1 MRRKR
6 TIQPQQDETEYDGI
20 LNTICIT
27 IDDTAFWS
35 IAGQATDKITGH
47 GIAGGCGGGAGI
59 LFAEIPCRDGRQ
71 SAEKQ
76 WPD

>member
-6 TIQPQQDETEYDGI
+6 TIQPLQDETEYDGI

-35 IAGQATDKITGH
+35 VT
-47 GIAGGCGGGAGI
+47 
-59 LFAEIPCRDGRQ
+59 
-71 SAEKQ
+71 
-76 WPD
+76 